1 MQPPSLLLLLRFH
14 AAVAGVNKELLELLL
29 ENGGHSIII
38 QEPPPT
44 SGRGAVVGKANPH
57 RGWPILSPG

>member
-14 AAVAGVNKELLELLL
+14 AAVAAVNIELLELLL
-29 ENGGHSIII
+29 ENGGHSII
-38 QEPPPT
+38 QEPSPT